1 MSDLHIDAIAA
12 RLVARRPAA
21 GPLVVGI
28 TGAVAAGKSTFAG
41 QLRDALRGRGQ
52 TCEIVCTDGF
62 LKTNERL
69 IAEGI
74 LEQKGFPPS
83 YDTAALHAALSAIRG
98 GPATFPIYS
107 HVLYDIDPALAQ
119 TVSPPDVLI
128 VEGLNLHH
136 RAEAG
141 PAEPD
146 PLDLLIYI
154 DADEAL
160 LEAWF
165 IERFMGLYEAAEQDP
180 TSFYA
185 RFRPLGREGTLGVA
199 RQVWQAINLKNLREH
214 IVRARDGADL
224 VVRKGEGHRIVAV
237 EPVA

>member
-1 MSDLHIDAIAA
+1 MPDAHIDAIAV
-12 RLVARRPAA
+12 RLASRRPAS

-41 QLRDALRGRGQ
+41 QLRDALRGLDLAS
-52 TCEIVCTDGF
+52 EIVCTDGF
-62 LKTNERL
+62 LMPNDRL
-69 IAEGI
+69 TALGI
-74 LEQKGFPPS
+74 LDQKGFPPS
-83 YDTAALHAALSAIRG
+83 YDTPALHAALDAIRT

-107 HVLYDIDPALAQ
+107 HALYDIDPALAQ
-119 TVSPPDVLI
+119 TLDPPDVLI

-136 RAEAG
+136 RADAAPG
-141 PAEPD
+141 AAD

-154 DADEAL
+154 DAEETL

-165 IERFMGLYEAAEQDP
+165 LARFMGLYEAAEHDP
-180 TSFYA
+180 TSFYH
-185 RFRPLGREGTLGVA
+185 RFRPLGREGTEGVA

-224 VVRKGEGHRIVAV
+224 VVRKGEGHAIAAV
-237 EPVA
+237 EG